1 MFYMEKYQYLKG
13 GSSWVL
19 KLLLMIG
26 ALLIGNY
33 ANANLH
39 TKSEEQHDEVW
50 IILSGHEQI
59 PWYAE
64 LARGMDERTFE
75 LIDESV
81 EHLQRDIFVERID
94 AYRTGNN
101 RRLDEIALSLI
112 DKHQGH
118 YPNLIV
124 AENNAALWVANRVNE
139 LLGTEI
145 KINAVNVSSQAIA
158 GFSKAEMFNFAKGFE
173 TITRTMPEV
182 ERVYAILPSS
192 RRTEVEDTWSFD
204 YESQFELELLDD
216 AYTNQEIVTTLANVP
231 ANSAILYLGRTTD
244 SITSEGL
251 PILLVKEITELNTA
265 PLFSVQSTL
274 MRAGSVGGYVVH
286 AKDLGRK
293 IIDMAYQIDESLNA
307 AKPHYF
313 FDYQKVNKWGLQ
325 LENLPETVELVNAP
339 ELLLDAEQLTDIGAG
354 AALVV
359 LSALTF
365 VLLRERQ
372 VRIQKERAYE
382 IQQHL
387 TEVSE
392 QRIQQLKTAM
402 DFAKIVLFEEN
413 VTQQKGRFIIAPEL
427 DEGEIPFVGSAR
439 LARTRP
445 EFREAVQESLSK
457 LNEPVEYPLTIDGWD
472 EPKWVRNMVISEYRN
487 ENGDLMRLQL
497 SRDITQD
504 LKQQQELVSAYK
516 NTESSLRKME
526 QFAERQR
533 QLFGVIGH
541 ELRTPAASLKMMLD
555 AQKSE
560 SKDPYSQEIRNTT
573 DHLMSVLDD
582 LRAVV
587 EPDLLTHRVFS
598 NGVPLQVVEGVITTL
613 RQRIDVEGVKLSIKS
628 DSDSGKLHNFDL
640 RGLRQIVTNLVKNAL
655 IHANPSQLEIDL
667 SVNDG
672 RLLVAVSDDGKGIA
686 EDQFEELLQPFVRG
700 DTTADGTGLG
710 LHICRE
716 ILRGSDGDLTL
727 GSSKLGGAT
736 FLAEIKLSEAKDTP
750 VEVDN
755 ETLDRTLEGKRVL
768 VAEDNLMLRTLTKKL
783 LEEMGATPSLH
794 DNGELALE
802 AFKAGEFDLIVTD
815 IFMPVMNGY
824 QLCENIRSMGSEI
837 PILGVSAATVGT
849 EVDQLIEAGANIA
862 LPKPITKEGLL
873 KAWAALV

>member
-1 MFYMEKYQYLKG
+1 MEKYQYLKG

-19 KLLLMIG
+19 KLLLMVG

-427 DEGEIPFVGSAR
+427 DEGEIPYVGSAR

-472 EPKWVRNMVISEYRN
+472 EPKWVRNIVISEYRN

-541 ELRTPAASLKMMLD
+541 ELRTPVASLKMMLD

-560 SKDPYSQEIRNTT
+560 SKGPYSQEIRNTT

-598 NGVPLQVVEGVITTL
+598 HGVPLQVVEGAVTTL
-613 RQRIDVEGVKLSIKS
+613 RQRIDVDGIKLSITS
-628 DSDSGKLHNFDL
+628 DETSGKRHKFDL
-640 RGLRQIVTNLVKNAL
+640 RGLRQVVTNLVKNAL
-655 IHANPSQLEIDL
+655 IHANPSQLEIAL
-667 SVNDG
+667 SVNDE
-672 RLLVAVSDDGKGIA
+672 RLIVAVSDDGKGVA

-700 DTTADGTGLG
+700 DTSADGTGLG

-755 ETLDRTLEGKRVL
+755 ERPDRTLEGKRVL

-873 KAWAALV
+873 KAWAALA

>member
-1 MFYMEKYQYLKG
+1 MEKYQYLKG

-75 LIDESV
+75 LIDENV
-81 EHLQRDIFVERID
+81 EHLHRDIFVERID

-118 YPNLIV
+118 YPSLII

-139 LLGTEI
+139 LFGTEI

-158 GFSKAEMFNFAKGFE
+158 GFSKDEMFNFAKGFE

-427 DEGEIPFVGSAR
+427 DEGEIPYVGSAR

-613 RQRIDVEGVKLSIKS
+613 RQRIDVDGVKLSIKS
-628 DSDSGKLHNFDL
+628 DDGSGKRHYFDL
-640 RGLRQIVTNLVKNAL
+640 RGLRQVVTNLVKNAL

-783 LEEMGATPSLH
+783 LEDMGATPSLH

-873 KAWAALV
+873 KAWAALA